1 MIESRNKIKD
11 QLSNLHILFE
21 KMSDCYAYADKLDGW
36 EDKLPSVEEFEYE
49 ELILNERL
57 LAVEK
62 DLKKIESRND

>member
-36 EDKLPSVEEFEYE
+36 EDKLPSVEEFEEE
-49 ELILNERL
+49 ELILSERL